1 MGIDCW
7 HVLKIPLNFTELF
20 SPFLAPY
27 RVICLPWFHSDL
39 SNSPILKKKV
49 MLYKH
54 SCRAEWGQKCL
65 CETSSDSILSSSST
79 PLGKALVS
87 GNVCPQLLAVLFF
100 FNYFTEVWL
109 TYLLYWGMT
118 DISFIM
124 NSKNM
129 ACHFT
134 LLIPSSIVLQMSYN
148 GHFNSDGWGELS
160 KKKQVQTCL

>member
-7 HVLKIPLNFTELF
+7 HVLKSPLNFTELF

-39 SNSPILKKKV
+39 SNSPVLKKKV
-49 MLYKH
+49 KALPWALQAFLQSWVGTKMSWSDQLEFHFIFSQHTTGK
-54 SCRAEWGQKCL
+54 STGVRQCAL
-65 CETSSDSILSSSST
+65 STSS
-79 PLGKALVS
+79 
-87 GNVCPQLLAVLFF
+87 CCF

-109 TYLLYWGMT
+109 TYLLYWGMI

-124 NSKNM
+124 SSKNM

-134 LLIPSSIVLQMSYN
+134 LLSLIPSPLVLQMSYN
-148 GHFNSDGWGELS
+148 GHFNSNG
-160 KKKQVQTCL
+160 